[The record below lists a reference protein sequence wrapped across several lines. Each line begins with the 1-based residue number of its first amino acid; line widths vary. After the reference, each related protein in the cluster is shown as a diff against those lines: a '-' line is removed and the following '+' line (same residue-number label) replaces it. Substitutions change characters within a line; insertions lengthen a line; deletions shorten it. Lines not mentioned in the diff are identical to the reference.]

1 MFLKSI
7 LAEAR
12 IIVIQTDS
20 AMLIA
25 NGVNEMKKKRRM
37 LRFVQ
42 GGHESQKLKEMRFSV
57 SSFLRVKGAGAP
69 NENIVQNHLNI
80 TLMKVF

>member
-1 MFLKSI
+1 
-7 LAEAR
+7 
-12 IIVIQTDS
+12 
-20 AMLIA
+20 
-25 NGVNEMKKKRRM
+25 M

-42 GGHESQKLKEMRFSV
+42 EGHESQKLKGMRVSV

-69 NENIVQNHLNI
+69 KENIVQNHLNI